1 MMSFG
6 TKVPSYHLGQF
17 DTNFIIFKNVEIL
30 TKVFFFFFWR
40 KSFFE
45 KENKGSYELF
55 ENISFVEIE
64 PSGLIN
70 YLTNN
75 LMS

>member
-1 MMSFG
+1 
-6 TKVPSYHLGQF
+6 
-17 DTNFIIFKNVEIL
+17 L

-45 KENKGSYELF
+45 KENKGFYELF

-70 YLTNN
+70 YLTNK